1 MREVGAMLAIANRDF
16 LKLLRDPARI
26 VVTFIFPIFF
36 VGLLGS
42 SMQANLG
49 ASVGFDF
56 MAFTFTGVLAQTL
69 FQSSAAGVISLI
81 EDRESDFSQE
91 IFVSPISRYTIIFGK
106 ILGETSVAMTQA
118 IGIVLFGLIL
128 GVPLTPT
135 VLLALLPVSIACCLL
150 GGSFGVL
157 VLANLG
163 SQRTAQQIFPFIL
176 FPQYFL
182 AGIFNPIQVLPWFLE
197 ILSRM
202 SPMRY
207 AVDLTRN
214 VYYHGSPEYSRVVL
228 DEPLYNLTVMSALFA
243 AFLVTGTYLF
253 VRGERNR

>member
-1 MREVGAMLAIANRDF
+1 MREVGAILAIANRDF

-36 VGLLGS
+36 VGLLGG

-49 ASVGFDF
+49 DSVGFDF
-56 MAFTFTGVLAQTL
+56 LAFTFTGVLAQTL

-106 ILGETSVAMTQA
+106 IMGETAVAMTQA
-118 IGIVLFGLIL
+118 VGIFLFGLVV
-128 GVPLTPT
+128 GVPLSLP
-135 VLLALLPVSIACCLL
+135 VLLALLPVCIACCLL
-150 GGSFGVL
+150 GGAFGVL

-163 SQRTAQQIFPFIL
+163 TQRTAQQVFPFIL

-182 AGIFNPIQVLPWFLE
+182 AGIFNPIQVLPWYLE
-197 ILSRM
+197 IPSRI

-214 VYYHGSPEYSRVVL
+214 VYYAGSPEYSRVVL
-228 DEPLYNLTVMSALFA
+228 DTPAMNLAIMAGLFA
-243 AFLVTGTYLF
+243 AFMITGTYLF